1 MLWAW
6 ACRRMTESSPCKHF
20 IVHSLWHSR
29 PSHPLIT
36 SIPCSQGK
44 CRQWI
49 EANPDKDIC
58 SPGVCLLAHL
68 SPDQIN
74 VYDQKG
80 AWIATLPVSLLTGLA
95 AMARAKMWE
104 STNFATAVRGLLH
117 APLHAARWCTALQS
131 FSHYFSLPTAVMH
144 ALQNTF
150 GLQAEW
156 FALPIDRCMN
166 LSSYASDRDADTL
179 FGSLGNAYNFEWV
192 GACFINPG
200 LNPSSLLTAVRW
212 AIACCYE
219 SESVL
224 NVLLAPDFIR
234 HSVLKASL
242 MHYVCNA

>member
-1 MLWAW
+1 MSDVCVVFLG
-6 ACRRMTESSPCKHF
+6 ACQHNHKVVLVCWGLPWF
-20 IVHSLWHSR
+20 IPSLVALLGVFIHSFIHS
-29 PSHPLIT
+29 
-36 SIPCSQGK
+36 
-44 CRQWI
+44 
-49 EANPDKDIC
+49 NPDKDIC

-104 STNFATAVRGLLH
+104 SSNFATAVRGLLH

-156 FALPIDRCMN
+156 FASPIDRCMN

-179 FGSLGNAYNFEWV
+179 FGSLGNATTSNGWV
-192 GACFINPG
+192 HV
-200 LNPSSLLTAVRW
+200 SLTQA
-212 AIACCYE
+212 
-219 SESVL
+219 
-224 NVLLAPDFIR
+224 
-234 HSVLKASL
+234 
-242 MHYVCNA
+242 